1 MNEAGRKGKLREF
14 SRKMTTRLLLLML
27 LLLVPVNLLA
37 IILNNYVMKSMQE
50 TIHQSV
56 DSVIESNI
64 TFLENRMATANYLLR
79 HMRNENG
86 SGIAMLRESDEDYYH
101 LYRTRFYWEIQKL
114 IDYTDGMDAYFYI
127 VKDRSDVL
135 LWHRYGMKTEKGWVR
150 EDWERGWHLK
160 KVGDGEALCFWAEV
174 REVTYGGWIGL
185 EEVRGQLE
193 SDIRYE
199 SSHVTF
205 SEEPGAE
212 RKGWLCVTGESREGG
227 FFLNV
232 YLREDEILGKILT
245 ANAYLIAGTAIT
257 MIAFFFVLY
266 LAVYRLLVSPL
277 NVLNAA
283 LERVEEGDLDYR
295 IVDNAATVEY
305 EYSFLQFNRMTE
317 HIRTLKIEGYEKE
330 LEKERMELENL
341 QLQIRPHF
349 LLNIFQLLFALAKRH
364 ENAAIQD
371 IILYLSEYFRNL
383 FRSGKSLE
391 LFGREQQLIEGYIKM
406 ARINYPDSIEIE
418 YEYDPELQFV
428 RLPPLLL
435 HNFVENIVKHVVRKG
450 TVTHITIIGQYE
462 GKHVQFMIMDDGQG
476 IPEETLQELDAS
488 MRRNQQNGSHVG
500 FANSL
505 RRLKYFYGDQ
515 ADISLSSEEGEG
527 TCITLTFPYNLEE
540 T

>member
-1 MNEAGRKGKLREF
+1 MNGIGRTGRLREF
-14 SRKMTTRLLLLML
+14 SGKITTRLLLLML

-37 IILNNYVMKSMQE
+37 VILNNYVMKSMRE
-50 TIHQSV
+50 TIDQSV
-56 DSVIESNI
+56 NSVIQSYI
-64 TFLENRMATANYLLR
+64 TFLENRMATADYLLR
-79 HMRNENG
+79 HMRSENG
-86 SGIAMLRESDEDYYH
+86 SGIAMLREDDEDYYH

-127 VKDRSDVL
+127 VKDREDVL
-135 LWHRYGMKTEKGWVR
+135 LWHTDGVKTEKGWVQ

-160 KVGDGEALCFWAEV
+160 KVGDGEALCLWAEV

-185 EEVRGQLE
+185 EQAREQLE
-193 SDIRYE
+193 GDIQYE
-199 SSHVTF
+199 SSYVTF
-205 SEEPGAE
+205 SEGPGE
-212 RKGWLCVTGESREGG
+212 EKKGWLCVTGESRDGG
-227 FFLNV
+227 FSLNV
-232 YLREDEILGKILT
+232 YLRENEILGKILD

-283 LERVEEGDLDYR
+283 LKKVEEGDIDYR
-295 IVDNAATVEY
+295 IVGSSASVEY

-317 HIRTLKIEGYEKE
+317 HIRALKIESYERE
-330 LEKERMELENL
+330 LERERMELENL

-349 LLNIFQLLFALAKRH
+349 LLNIFQLLYALAKRQ
-364 ENAAIQD
+364 ENGAIQD
-371 IILYLSEYFRNL
+371 VILYLSGYFRNL

-391 LFGREQQLIEGYIKM
+391 LFGREQQLIEGYIRM

-435 HNFVENIVKHVVRKG
+435 HNFVENIVRHVVRKG
-450 TVTHITIIGQYE
+450 TVTHITIIGQYQ
-462 GKHVQFMIMDDGQG
+462 GRHVQFMIMDDGQG
-476 IPEETLQELDAS
+476 IPEETLKELDAS
-488 MRRNQQNGSHVG
+488 MREKRQNGSHVG

-505 RRLKYFYGDQ
+505 KRLKYFYGDE

>member
-37 IILNNYVMKSMQE
+37 IILNNYVMKSMRE

-64 TFLENRMATANYLLR
+64 TFLENRMATAYYLLR

-135 LWHRYGMKTEKGWVR
+135 LWHRYGMKTEKGWVQ